1 MRNKK
6 LVAYTL
12 GEKITQLRKNMNLT
26 QQEVANRLH
35 LERSTYAHY
44 EIEKT
49 TPSAINLLSIA
60 RLFNVTEELLIDD
73 KLRSQCCIHQAV
85 CFVVEYK
92 ISKNSEKGSYA
103 CPARTKLKIVLSK

>member
-60 RLFNVTEELLIDD
+60 RLFNVTVELLIDD
-73 KLRSQCCIHQAV
+73 KLAIPVLYTPSCMFCGGIQNTKQFGERFICLSCAN
-85 CFVVEYK
+85 K
-92 ISKNSEKGSYA
+92 IKDRFE
-103 CPARTKLKIVLSK
+103 